1 MPGHDDTPPAPR
13 RYAPSMT
20 REYSRISETARAV
33 GGFVLPRLLSHLESI
48 RDAIAGMPA
57 GTPFVIADYGAA
69 DGANSEPLFE
79 SVIGFI
85 RAINPL
91 VSIRLVY
98 VDIADP
104 APFDRFW
111 EGSRLAQMDNVRAE
125 YIRRSFYEPSP
136 ELARRVQIGF
146 SSTALHWLD
155 TGAADADLFQH
166 PTCIQANQLSGP
178 EREQFVLRWRRDWRT
193 FFHERSRE
201 LVAGGVL
208 CLAALASFG
217 DDRWPASA
225 GYDNL
230 RDLCRS
236 LHREGRISEDE
247 LRAIFIPDYFATPDE
262 MRDLIEEDSVR
273 QHFALASFD
282 AQSVPCA
289 YFSRMQ
295 GALENPRERERLA
308 RSLSGVVRAWSES
321 SIRVGLSPE
330 HVGLADEIYDR
341 LSGAFFETPA
351 GLPYQYCLIELI
363 RTDKAPGADLDWP
376 APVTA

>member
-1 MPGHDDTPPAPR
+1 MPGHDDAPPAPR

-33 GGFVLPRLLSHLESI
+33 TRFVLPRLLSHLESI
-48 RDAIAGMPA
+48 RDAVAGMPA

-69 DGANSEPLFE
+69 DGANSGPLFE

-85 RAINPL
+85 RAINPS

-111 EGSRLAQMDNVRAE
+111 ESSPLARMENVRAE

-136 ELARRVQIGF
+136 ELAGRVQLGF

-155 TGAADADLFQH
+155 TRAVDAGLFQH
-166 PTCIQANQLSGP
+166 PECIQANQLSGP
-178 EREQFVLRWRRDWRT
+178 ERDEFAERWRRDWRT

-230 RDLCRS
+230 RDLCRA
-236 LHREGRISEDE
+236 LHREGRISDDE
-247 LRAIFIPDYFATPDE
+247 VRAIFIPDYFAAPDE
-262 MRDLIEEDSVR
+262 MRGLIGEEVVR

-282 AQSVPCA
+282 ALSVPCA

-295 GALENPRERERLA
+295 GALEDPRERERLA

-330 HVGLADEIYDR
+330 HAGLVDELYDR

-351 GLPYQYCLIELI
+351 GLPYQYCLIELV
-363 RTDKAPGADLDWP
+363 RTDKNPGVDLDRP
-376 APVTA
+376 GPETA